1 MDEKRVTLK
10 GKLYQLARLLEDC
23 NLTRDNAQ
31 QLKCELL
38 TTLTMLESMQRP
50 HADSN

>member
-10 GKLYQLARLLEDC
+10 GKLYQLASSLQDC

-31 QLKCELL
+31 QLKCEVLATPTIHSL
-38 TTLTMLESMQRP
+38 S
-50 HADSN
+50 

>member
-10 GKLYQLARLLEDC
+10 GKLYHLAQLLEDC

-31 QLKCELL
+31 QLKYELL
-38 TTLTMLESMQRP
+38 TTLSMLESVRHLQP
-50 HADSN
+50 EEH

>member
-10 GKLYQLARLLEDC
+10 GKLYHLARLLENC

-31 QLKCELL
+31 LLKSELMV
-38 TTLTMLESMQRP
+38 TLSLLESCQRQRS
-50 HADSN
+50 D